1 MTTKA
6 IDLASVNSIRWVC
19 PDCGTTRDFELP
31 SRRPLAD
38 EALCTGCVRPIPN
51 SAVTLLEGLSLNL
64 EELAV
69 RRVNLQLAV
78 RAVSDE
84 REDPLV
90 MIAEL
95 VSCKMICPDDLA
107 CEQVRTATLHGGR
120 LDGGVACR
128 HHDRVGHSALDG
140 LYKSVEA
147 VLASGYAEHNIGL
160 LLRDWSDPP
169 APPYGQGVE

>member
-19 PDCGTTRDFELP
+19 PDCGTTRDFGLP
-31 SRRPLAD
+31 SRRPVAD
-38 EALCTGCVRPIPN
+38 EALCTGCDRPISS

-69 RRVNLQLAV
+69 RRAKLQLAA
-78 RAVSDE
+78 RAASDE

-95 VSCKMICPDDLA
+95 VSCKMTCPEEA
-107 CEQVRTATLHGGR
+107 CEQVRSAYFHGGG

-128 HHDRVGHSALDG
+128 RHYSLEHCAVKGGRILRRGRSKSAAPGLRVPRPGSPCQWAG
-140 LYKSVEA
+140 
-147 VLASGYAEHNIGL
+147 
-160 LLRDWSDPP
+160 
-169 APPYGQGVE
+169 